1 MHVIYPKDPLL
12 RCLFT
17 LIDIL
22 LSCKSLYLSH
32 ILFISNH
39 MFNTVYIY
47 VQLYTFLCHVHKSYV
62 QYPLCYKYNMS
73 SHMSQIYV
81 LATVHVLSSNQS
93 PIGHAQ
99 FMHHSFYCPK
109 HFSVC

>member
-12 RCLFT
+12 RCLIT
-17 LIDIL
+17 LIDTL
-22 LSCKSLYLSH
+22 LSCKSLYLSY

-39 MFNTVYIY
+39 MFNT
-47 VQLYTFLCHVHKSYV
+47 
-62 QYPLCYKYNMS
+62 PLCYKYNMS